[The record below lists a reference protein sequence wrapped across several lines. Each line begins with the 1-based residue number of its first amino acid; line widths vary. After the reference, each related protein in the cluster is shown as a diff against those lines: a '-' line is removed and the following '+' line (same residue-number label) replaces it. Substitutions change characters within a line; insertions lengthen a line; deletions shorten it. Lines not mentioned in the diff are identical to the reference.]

1 MEDPRGDD
9 RRGAPPPG
17 PGADRFRV
25 SHHCGWSPGSRGRFP
40 RGRRRSPSDPETGWF
55 LSAESILR
63 LTVQTLVDLEIPYM
77 VTGSLASAFHGEPR
91 STQDLDV
98 VVTAR
103 EDHLQ
108 KLGERLRDAGL
119 YCDSEAIRE
128 AAELTGLF
136 NAIDPG
142 TGWKVDFI
150 ILKDQAFSRAAFE
163 ARSRLHRA
171 LGHRTRSQRPVVSGT
186 GSRAGGEGIRLTGI
200 PAARVPCAAP

>member
-1 MEDPRGDD
+1 M
-9 RRGAPPPG
+9 
-17 PGADRFRV
+17 
-25 SHHCGWSPGSRGRFP
+25 
-40 RGRRRSPSDPETGWF
+40 
-55 LSAESILR
+55 SAESILR

-91 STQDLDV
+91 STQDLHV

-128 AAELTGLF
+128 AAELKGLF

-163 ARSRLHRA
+163 ARTAVELSGVAVHLVGADDIVIAKLEWAKLGGSERQLRDVIGVLMVQGAALDRA
-171 LGHRTRSQRPVVSGT
+171 YIERWVTELDLSDQWSQVLDLE
-186 GSRAGGEGIRLTGI
+186 RAEKES
-200 PAARVPCAAP
+200 A